1 AEPGAAGRHDQAGP
15 IASAAEPGAAGRHD
29 QAGPIA
35 SAAEAGAAGR
45 HHQAVALDGGQVTRT
60 GETAERI
67 AEAAGPEADTASLAD
82 AIADP
87 GPASDYS
94 AAGYQRIIAL
104 AEELG
109 MLRGHLGYPL
119 PDLVAEVRRLLG
131 VDCEVRA
138 ALPAASGWAGTE
150 QLDTFADV
158 VSSYAE
164 ATTGAS
170 LDRLLAYLDA
180 ATIVENGLQPAQTV
194 VAQNRVQ
201 VLTVHAAKGLEW
213 QVVAVP
219 HLSAGV
225 FPSTAQAR
233 TWLTDAA
240 DLPPLLRGDRAS
252 AGVHGVPVLDTSDV
266 TDRKQL
272 SDKISAHR
280 RQLEQ
285 RRLDEE
291 RRLLYVAITR
301 AEDTLLL
308 SGHHWGAT
316 GVKPRGPSD
325 FLVEL
330 KDIIDRSAEAGEAC
344 GVIEQWA
351 PAPADGDRNPLRNSV
366 HEARWPVNPLD
377 GRGADVQ
384 RGAALVAA
392 AMSADAPTPTPDAD
406 TEGWAADVD
415 ALLKERARAARP
427 PAQTLPS
434 QLSVSSLVDLAREP
448 EHAVQ
453 RLARRLPARPDPH
466 ALLGNAFHEWVER
479 FYGAERLFDLGDLP
493 GAADTD
499 TAQRDAE
506 ELATLQGAFLASPW
520 AARTPV
526 DVEVPFEMAIGGT
539 VVRGRI
545 DAVFA
550 DPDGGATV
558 VDWKTGEPPHG
569 PEATRQAAIQLG
581 VYRLAWAALHGCPES
596 LVRTAFH
603 YVRTGVTVVPEV
615 LPGPDELVG
624 LLAGAAP
631 G

>member
-1 AEPGAAGRHDQAGP
+1 MP
-15 IASAAEPGAAGRHD
+15 
-29 QAGPIA
+29 
-35 SAAEAGAAGR
+35 
-45 HHQAVALDGGQVTRT
+45 
-60 GETAERI
+60 
-67 AEAAGPEADTASLAD
+67 
-82 AIADP
+82 
-87 GPASDYS
+87 
-94 AAGYQRIIAL
+94 
-104 AEELG
+104 
-109 MLRGHLGYPL
+109 
-119 PDLVAEVRRLLG
+119 
-131 VDCEVRA
+131 
-138 ALPAASGWAGTE
+138 
-150 QLDTFADV
+150 
-158 VSSYAE
+158 
-164 ATTGAS
+164 
-170 LDRLLAYLDA
+170 
-180 ATIVENGLQPAQTV
+180 PAQIV

-219 HLSAGV
+219 HLSGGV

-272 SDKISAHR
+272 SDKIYAHR

-316 GVKPRGPSD
+316 GIKPRGPSD
-325 FLVEL
+325 FLSEL
-330 KDIIDRSAEAGEAC
+330 KDIIDRSAAAGEAC

-351 PAPADGDRNPLRNSV
+351 PSPADGDRNPLRDSV
-366 HEARWPVNPLD
+366 HEAIWPVDPGAPACGGLG
-377 GRGADVQ
+377 GRRADVE

-392 AMSADAPTPTPDAD
+392 AMSVDAPAPTPDAD
-406 TEGWAADVD
+406 TEDWTADVD
-415 ALLKERARAARP
+415 ALLSERARAARP

-448 EHAVQ
+448 EHAAQ
-453 RLARRLPARPDPH
+453 RLMRRLPTRPDPH
-466 ALLGNAFHEWVER
+466 ALLGSAFHEWVQR

-506 ELATLQGAFLASPW
+506 ELATLQAAFLASPW

-526 DVEVPFEMAIGGT
+526 DVEVPFEMAIDGT

-581 VYRLAWAALHGCPES
+581 VYRLAWAALRGCPES

-603 YVRTGVTVVPEV
+603 YVRTGVTVVPDV
-615 LPGPDELVG
+615 LPEPDELAA
-624 LLAGAAP
+624 LLAALA
-631 G
+631 